1 MEYINRML
9 QEHKELAER
18 TENLY
23 KGIKTL
29 EDLTAD
35 ELGLMYAQYYI
46 MEIYKNILTD
56 RIGLAVDLTDKK
68 EK

>member
-18 TENLY
+18 TGDLY

-46 MEIYKNILTD
+46 MEIQKNILSD
-56 RIGLAVDLTDKK
+56 RIELAVDLADKK